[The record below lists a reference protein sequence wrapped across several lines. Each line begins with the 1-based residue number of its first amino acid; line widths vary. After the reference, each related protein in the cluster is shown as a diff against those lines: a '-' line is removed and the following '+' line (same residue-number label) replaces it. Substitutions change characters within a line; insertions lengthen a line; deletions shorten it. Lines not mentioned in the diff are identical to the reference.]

1 MNLLTEP
8 ILTVND
14 GNQVP
19 LPALLA
25 AMAQGQVRDFP
36 ALRPHQR
43 PAWHMFLVQLSALAL
58 WTAKRKA
65 LPTAANDWAAML
77 RGLTPDHANDEPWTL
92 AVPDWSKPA
101 FMQAPAPNEKLKWK
115 TKNTPDALDML
126 ITSKNHDL
134 KQAVAKRAS
143 AEDWVFALVSL
154 QTMEGYGGRD
164 PKRGRGYY
172 GIARMNGGSASRP
185 MLGLAPADHAGSSIH
200 PSRWW
205 ARDVQSL
212 IAARMANNQ
221 KGVGQVGGPSL
232 LWCLA
237 WPEGEQLDL
246 NDLDPWFIE
255 ICRRVRLA
263 EADGSIFAKCSTSK
277 SARVEAKNLQGMAP
291 DPWAP
296 KKKKDGKTFTLSSGN
311 FDYAKLH
318 YLFFSGDCEAPLLA
332 KAGGNETSDMLLV
345 AEAFSRGN
353 SKTEGFKSRI
363 VPVPS
368 HAMRHLSNDTAATL
382 AKAQMD
388 EISVFSNALQDAIV
402 KDDAI
407 GKDKDVRK
415 DKKKDKDKKLLYE
428 FAISATKQFNH
439 AADREFFPNL
449 WRRVEALS
457 QGEEARF
464 DTKVA
469 FLTTLQ
475 HEAKSVLEATLPSIP
490 CPAVHRTRAQIR
502 ARRAFWGKLRKS
514 DAVRDLFNRE
524 DIRDAA

>member
-1 MNLLTEP
+1 MNLLTDP

-14 GNQVP
+14 GNQVS

-58 WTAKRKA
+58 WTAKCKA

-115 TKNTPDALDML
+115 TKSTPDALDML

-154 QTMEGYGGRD
+154 QTMEGYGGS
-164 PKRGRGYY
+164 GNY

-255 ICRRVRLA
+255 ICRQVRLA
-263 EADGSIFAKCSTSK
+263 ETDSSIFAKCSTSK

-296 KKKKDGKTFTLSSGN
+296 KKKKDGKTLTLSSGN
-311 FDYAKLH
+311 FDYKKLNE
-318 YLFFSGDCEAPLLA
+318 LLFSGNWMVPLLT
-332 KAGGNETSDMLLV
+332 KADGNEAGDMLLV

-368 HAMRHLSNDTAATL
+368 HAIRLFSSETTAAEL
-382 AKAQMD
+382 AQAQVS
-388 EISVFSNALQDAIV
+388 EIDAFQGALRFAVALAAANGVQDHMKKSHYDFSKPAA
-402 KDDAI
+402 
-407 GKDKDVRK
+407 
-415 DKKKDKDKKLLYE
+415 
-428 FAISATKQFNH
+428 KQLNY
-439 AADREFFPNL
+439 AADREFFPSL
-449 WRRVEALS
+449 WRRVAAQT
-457 QGEEARF
+457 QGEEARS
-464 DTKVA
+464 DAKVA
-469 FLTTLQ
+469 FLTILKN
-475 HEAKSVLEATLPSIP
+475 EAESALEATLPSVP
-490 CPAVHRTRAQIR
+490 CPAVYRTRSQIR

-514 DAVRDLFNRE
+514 EPVRDLFNRE